1 MTSQDL
7 IVTGYAVIMLVMFFV
22 VKLGILYILMALFT
36 SKE

>member
-22 VKLGILYILMALFT
+22 VKLGILYLLMALFT